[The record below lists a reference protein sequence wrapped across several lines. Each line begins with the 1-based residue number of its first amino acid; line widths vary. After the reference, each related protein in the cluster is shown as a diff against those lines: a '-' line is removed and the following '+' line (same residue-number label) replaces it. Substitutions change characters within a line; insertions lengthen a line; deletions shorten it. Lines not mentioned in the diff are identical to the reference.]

1 MRSSRRAIGG
11 FLVASALLAVGHLF
25 TGAVAADRLAVA
37 SGIAES
43 AATRR
48 SLDVLLRLGTGLT
61 MALVL
66 FASLL
71 AVRRS
76 IVAVVVPRQLGN
88 LVIGEAV
95 PGGLVTLVALVA
107 ACVAGL
113 AAATVPTDL
122 LTVQF
127 ALRPFV
133 TGELDPYL
141 GRDLGFYWAW
151 LPFERWLLERLT
163 IVWSVAA
170 AVTAVVYVT
179 TSSIRLGIGGV
190 WIAPFARRHLGLLLG
205 AGMLLLGWEWR
216 IDRFDLLVS
225 SVDPF
230 GLTAHRLLAPA
241 YQMLAWASWPLAV
254 MFVVASWRGLG
265 VLASVSALLVVGAGP
280 IVGLLLPELAQRRL
294 PAAER
299 VARDASYRRVAES
312 YRSRQFDD
320 SSRLAIASRPAEATK
335 GVAPRDVLIASGAGR
350 YAVVRDTVT
359 GPVGARFDRLL
370 DRVMFAWALR
380 APGLVGRDVD
390 RGTRLVAPRDPVER
404 VRSIAPFASVVAA
417 PRWLEGDAP
426 GPRWAIDLA
435 VASRHY
441 PTVESI
447 DWDGGKAR
455 YLRRAGVAYVD
466 ASTGAVVFAWTDA
479 PDPVLRRWRE
489 LVPEPFDGPMALR
502 PAEALLWA
510 GGPPATG
517 VDATGRAAV
526 GASEPAV
533 GASLRDT
540 ALRSAF
546 EALVTA
552 RRQGDWRAALEAEA
566 RLARLIRRGAE

>member
-11 FLVASALLAVGHLF
+11 FLVASALLAVGHLLA
-25 TGAVAADRLAVA
+25 GAVAADRLAAA

-48 SLDVLLRLGTGLT
+48 SLDVLLRCGTGLT
-61 MALVL
+61 MALVM

-95 PGGLVTLVALVA
+95 PGGLVTLVALA
-107 ACVAGL
+107 AAGVAGL
-113 AAATVPTDL
+113 AAAMMPTDL

-127 ALRPFV
+127 ALRPFI

-141 GRDLGFYWAW
+141 GRDLGFYWAS
-151 LPFERWLLERLT
+151 LPFERWLLDRLAL
-163 IVWSVAA
+163 VWSATT
-170 AVTAVVYVT
+170 AVTAVVYIST
-179 TSSIRLGIGGV
+179 TSIRLGIGGA

-205 AGMLLLGWEWR
+205 VGVLLLGWEWR
-216 IDRFDLLVS
+216 IARFDLLVS
-225 SVDPF
+225 SAEPF

-241 YQMLAWASWPLAV
+241 YQILAWASWPLAV
-254 MFVVASWRGLG
+254 MFIVASWRGLS

-280 IVGLLLPELAQRRL
+280 IVGLLLPELAERRL
-294 PAAER
+294 PAGER
-299 VARDASYRRVAES
+299 VARDASYRRVAEG

-320 SSRLAIASRPAEATK
+320 SSRLAIATQPAGATV
-335 GVAPRDVLIASGAGR
+335 GASSRDVLIAPGAGR
-350 YAVVRDTVT
+350 YAVVRDTSAS
-359 GPVGARFDRLL
+359 PSGARFERLL
-370 DRVMFAWALR
+370 DRIVFAWALR
-380 APGLVGRDVD
+380 APGLVGHDVD
-390 RGTRLVAPRDPVER
+390 LGSRLVAPRDPVER
-404 VRSIAPFASVVAA
+404 VRSIAPFVSVVGA
-417 PRWLEGDAP
+417 PRWLGGDAP

-435 VASRHY
+435 VASRQY
-441 PTVESI
+441 PTVQSI
-447 DWDGGKAR
+447 DWDGGEAR

-479 PDPVLRRWRE
+479 PDPILRRWRE

-510 GGPPATG
+510 GSPLAMG
-517 VDATGRAAV
+517 VDSTGRATV
-526 GASEPAV
+526 GPSASAV
-533 GASLRDT
+533 GASLRDA

-552 RRQGDWRAALEAEA
+552 RRRGDWRAALEAES